1 MGLPPGVTIADLLEG
16 RNNTETLRQAHLLAV
31 QSNNISDYI
40 KRFDS
45 VKIPEGCQSVVQGQL
60 TKLKSVQTIIW
71 NTMISM
77 AVGQITIDDAS
88 LQTLLDKQAGDNIAL
103 MEMEKLATAITLDES
118 TNWALDIEKII
129 TEPPKTILQQP
140 IISQPVKLIEPIYD
154 EPEGMDITEITPI
167 LSSIMTNNKVQ
178 ALEQ

>member
-1 MGLPPGVTIADLLEG
+1 MGLPPGVTVADLIESS
-16 RNNTETLRQAHLLAV
+16 NSEETLRQAHLLAV
-31 QSNNISDYI
+31 QSNNISDYL

-45 VKIPEGCQSVVQGQL
+45 IKIPEGCQSVVQGQL
-60 TKLKSVQTIIW
+60 AKLKSVQTIIW

-88 LQTLLDKQAGDNIAL
+88 LKTLLDKQAGDNIAL

-129 TEPPKTILQQP
+129 TEPTKV
-140 IISQPVKLIEPIYD
+140 ISQPPRLIDPIYD
-154 EPEGMDITEITPI
+154 EPEGMDITEMSPM
-167 LSSIMTNNKVQ
+167 LNSVMTHKAQELVQ
-178 ALEQ
+178 